1 MHQGLV
7 VASFSFG
14 RIISSPLL
22 GALSESHD
30 YTHVLVLSNTIIAVG
45 CVGYALSDT
54 IPLLVLAQVV
64 IGFGS
69 GT

>member
-1 MHQGLV
+1 
-7 VASFSFG
+7 
-14 RIISSPLL
+14 
-22 GALSESHD
+22 
-30 YTHVLVLSNTIIAVG
+30 VG